1 MMIRYLT
8 KFPYMISI
16 IIPVYNVEQFLTQCL
31 DSILC
36 QTYKDFEVIL
46 VDDGSPDNCPR
57 ICDEYARKD
66 SRIHVIHQMNSGV
79 SAARNKGIE
88 HAKGEWISFI
98 DSDDWVDI
106 DYLEKFELD
115 KDDADL
121 IIQGLEYYDNRNGQY
136 FKQIKV
142 ADCILS
148 GTDSK
153 KLVADNN
160 VLGSGYPVAKAY
172 RKFII
177 DKGVRFDT
185 SISYHEDH
193 IFVLNILAVA
203 SKIRLSDSVAYKYRY
218 FHTNSSLSSKRH
230 PWQNLNIASEGMI
243 DVISRIHDK
252 FVDTGS
258 SYERKIY
265 NFSYA
270 PKIAAVFEV
279 FKTECNDVVK
289 HNAIRT
295 IINKEQLSTYYSPYS
310 RKDKMV
316 KSVLYY
322 APYFI
327 MKLFFSLYIKYQ
339 NRNAWI

>member
-1 MMIRYLT
+1 MM
-8 KFPYMISI
+8 KPVISVI
-16 IIPVYNVEQFLTQCL
+16 ILVYNVEKYIRQCVASVL
-31 DSILC
+31 EQS
-36 QTYKDFEVIL
+36 YKDFELIL

-66 SRIHVIHQMNSGV
+66 SRVHVIHQMNSGV

-327 MKLFFSLYIKYQ
+327 MKLFFSIYIKYQ

>member
-1 MMIRYLT
+1 MM
-8 KFPYMISI
+8 KPVISV
-16 IIPVYNVEQFLTQCL
+16 IIPVYNVEKYIRQCV
-31 DSILC
+31 DSVLE
-36 QTYKDFEVIL
+36 QSYKDFELIL
-46 VDDGSPDNCPR
+46 VDDGSPDNSPA
-57 ICDEYARKD
+57 ICDEYAQKD
-66 SRIHVIHQMNSGV
+66 TRVSVIHQKNLGV
-79 SAARNKGIE
+79 SAARNNGIR
-88 HAKGEWISFI
+88 HAKGEWITFV
-98 DSDDWVDI
+98 DSDDWVDT

-177 DKGVRFDT
+177 DKGVRFNT

-230 PWQNLNIASEGMI
+230 PWLNLNVASNGML
-243 DVISRIHDK
+243 DAISRIHDK

-327 MKLFFSLYIKYQ
+327 MKLFFSIYIKYQ

>member
-1 MMIRYLT
+1 MQHYT
-8 KFPYMISI
+8 ISI
-16 IIPVYNVEQFLTQCL
+16 IIPVYNVAPYLAQCI
-31 DSILC
+31 DSILA
-36 QTYKDFEVIL
+36 QSFSDFEIIL
-46 VDDGSPDNCPR
+46 VDDGSKDSSGQ
-57 ICDEYARKD
+57 ICDNYAAKD
-66 SRIHVIHQMNSGV
+66 SRIRVIHKENAGV
-79 SAARNKGIE
+79 SAARNTGIE
-88 HAKGEWISFI
+88 AANGEWISFI
-98 DSDDWVDI
+98 DSDDWVDT

-121 IIQGLEYYDNRNGQY
+121 IIQGLEYYDNRNRQY

-193 IFVLNILAVA
+193 IFVLNTLAVV

-243 DVISRIHDK
+243 DAISRIHDK

-265 NFSYA
+265 NFAYA

>member
-1 MMIRYLT
+1 
-8 KFPYMISI
+8 MISI
-16 IIPVYNVEQFLTQCL
+16 IIPVYNVENYLHQCV
-31 DSILC
+31 DSVLA
-36 QTYKDFEVIL
+36 QTYHDFEVIL

-270 PKIAAVFEV
+270 PKIAAVLEV

-327 MKLFFSLYIKYQ
+327 MKLFFSIYIKYQ

>member
-1 MMIRYLT
+1 MEDYLS
-8 KFPYMISI
+8 MCIESVI
-16 IIPVYNVEQFLTQCL
+16 A
-31 DSILC
+31 
-36 QTYKDFEVIL
+36 QTYKDWELIL
-46 VDDGSPDNCPR
+46 VDDGSPDNSGS
-57 ICDEYARKD
+57 ICDEYA
-66 SRIHVIHQMNSGV
+66 SRDPRIRVIHKKNAGV
-79 SAARNKGIE
+79 SAARNTGIE
-88 HAKGEWISFI
+88 AANGEWISFI
-98 DSDDWVDI
+98 DSDDWVDT

-148 GTDSK
+148 GADSK

-243 DVISRIHDK
+243 DAISRIHDK

-258 SYERKIY
+258 
-265 NFSYA
+265 
-270 PKIAAVFEV
+270 
-279 FKTECNDVVK
+279 
-289 HNAIRT
+289 
-295 IINKEQLSTYYSPYS
+295 
-310 RKDKMV
+310 
-316 KSVLYY
+316 
-322 APYFI
+322 
-327 MKLFFSLYIKYQ
+327 
-339 NRNAWI
+339 

>member
-1 MMIRYLT
+1 MSSP
-8 KFPYMISI
+8 KISI
-16 IIPVYNVEQFLTQCL
+16 IIPVYNVEDYLSMCIE
-31 DSILC
+31 SVIA
-36 QTYKDFEVIL
+36 QTYKDWELIL
-46 VDDGSPDNCPR
+46 VDDGSPDNSGS
-57 ICDEYARKD
+57 ICDEYA
-66 SRIHVIHQMNSGV
+66 SRDPRIRVIHKKNAGV
-79 SAARNKGIE
+79 SAARNTGIE
-88 HAKGEWISFI
+88 AANGEWISFI
-98 DSDDWVDI
+98 DSDDWVDT

-148 GTDSK
+148 GADSK

-177 DKGVRFDT
+177 DKGVLFDT

-243 DVISRIHDK
+243 DAISRIHDK

-265 NFSYA
+265 NFAYA

-295 IINKEQLSTYYSPYS
+295 IINKDQLSTYYSPYS

-327 MKLFFSLYIKYQ
+327 MKLFFSIYIKYQ

>member
-1 MMIRYLT
+1 MM
-8 KFPYMISI
+8 KPVISV
-16 IIPVYNVEQFLTQCL
+16 IIPVYNVEKYIRQCV
-31 DSILC
+31 DSVLE
-36 QTYKDFEVIL
+36 QSYKDFELIL

-66 SRIHVIHQMNSGV
+66 SRVHVIHQMNSGV

-153 KLVADNN
+153 KLVSDNN

-177 DKGVRFDT
+177 DKGVLFDT

-327 MKLFFSLYIKYQ
+327 MKLFFSIYIKYQ

>member
-1 MMIRYLT
+1 MM
-8 KFPYMISI
+8 KPVISV
-16 IIPVYNVEQFLTQCL
+16 IIPVYNVEKYIRQCV
-31 DSILC
+31 DSVLE
-36 QTYKDFEVIL
+36 QSYKDFELIL
-46 VDDGSPDNCPR
+46 VDDGSPDNSPA
-57 ICDEYARKD
+57 ICDEYAQKD
-66 SRIHVIHQMNSGV
+66 TRVSVIHQKNLGV
-79 SAARNKGIE
+79 SAARNNGIR
-88 HAKGEWISFI
+88 HAKGEWITFV
-98 DSDDWVDI
+98 DSDDWVDT

-177 DKGVRFDT
+177 DKGVLFDT

-230 PWQNLNIASEGMI
+230 LWQNLNIASEGMI

-252 FVDTGS
+252 FMDTGS

-327 MKLFFSLYIKYQ
+327 MKLFFSIYIKYQ

>member
-1 MMIRYLT
+1 M
-8 KFPYMISI
+8 KPVISV
-16 IIPVYNVEQFLTQCL
+16 IIPVYNVEKYIRQCV
-31 DSILC
+31 DSVLE
-36 QTYKDFEVIL
+36 QSYKDFELIL

-66 SRIHVIHQMNSGV
+66 SRVHVIHQMNSGV

-327 MKLFFSLYIKYQ
+327 MKLFFSIYIKYQ

>member
-1 MMIRYLT
+1 MM
-8 KFPYMISI
+8 KPVISV
-16 IIPVYNVEQFLTQCL
+16 IIPVYNVEKYIRQCV
-31 DSILC
+31 DSVLE
-36 QTYKDFEVIL
+36 QSYKDFELIL

-66 SRIHVIHQMNSGV
+66 SRVHVIHQMNSGV

-193 IFVLNILAVA
+193 IFEIGRA
-203 SKIRLSDSVAYKYRY
+203 SCR
-218 FHTNSSLSSKRH
+218 
-230 PWQNLNIASEGMI
+230 
-243 DVISRIHDK
+243 
-252 FVDTGS
+252 
-258 SYERKIY
+258 ER
-265 NFSYA
+265 
-270 PKIAAVFEV
+270 V
-279 FKTECNDVVK
+279 
-289 HNAIRT
+289 
-295 IINKEQLSTYYSPYS
+295 
-310 RKDKMV
+310 
-316 KSVLYY
+316 
-322 APYFI
+322 
-327 MKLFFSLYIKYQ
+327 
-339 NRNAWI
+339 